1 MLCTAKGLVR
11 SLSFFLVFTSCC
23 WAAHAEKDDSGRSV
37 SVPDH
42 VQRVVCL
49 APSLTD
55 IVYALGAQSELVG
68 ITDFTDYPPQAARE
82 KPSVGGIVNPS
93 LERIVALHPD
103 VVLALPAFN
112 GSETI
117 AALQRLNIPI
127 VQFSTANLGDIYRN
141 VATVGRVLG
150 REHEAAMLAAGLRAR
165 ETAVRNQAA
174 GRTKLRLLVVV
185 TVGPLITA
193 GRSAFITEM
202 ISAAGGR
209 SVTEEIPQDWLQM
222 DVESV
227 LPRKPDYIVLI
238 QGGPVSLKMMQQQA
252 GMRSLEA
259 VQKGRIIT
267 VDSRIQIPSPAAFDG
282 LEDLARQLKSVQ
294 VR

>member
-1 MLCTAKGLVR
+1 MLFHQRRLIRPLLLLLV
-11 SLSFFLVFTSCC
+11 LPTCC
-23 WAAHAEKDDSGRSV
+23 WAAHLEKDDSGRSV
-37 SVPDH
+37 SIPDH
-42 VQRVVCL
+42 VHRIVCL

-55 IVYALGAQSELVG
+55 IVYALGAQGDLVG
-68 ITDFTDYPPQAARE
+68 ITDYTDYPPQAARE

-93 LERIVALHPD
+93 LERVVALHPD
-103 VVLALPAFN
+103 VVLALPSFN

-127 VQFSTANLGDIYRN
+127 VLFNTANLNDIYRN
-141 VATVGRVLG
+141 IATVGRVLG
-150 REHEAAMLAAGLRAR
+150 RQQDAASLIASLQSR
-165 ETAVRNQAA
+165 ESAVRKQ
-174 GRTKLRLLVVV
+174 GEGKSKPGLLVVV
-185 TVGPLITA
+185 TVSPLITA

-202 ISAAGGR
+202 IGAAGGR
-209 SVTEEIPQDWLQM
+209 SVTGDLPQDWLQM
-222 DVESV
+222 DVESI

-238 QGGPVSLKMMQQQA
+238 QGGPVSLRMMQQQP
-252 GMRSLEA
+252 GLRSLEA

-294 VR
+294 AR